1 MAKKGGLGKGLDA
14 IFYDNAR
21 EDDAGAVELSI
32 NDLEPNRTQPRQS
45 FDDGAMTEL
54 ADSIAQHGVLQPIL
68 VRPLLS
74 GGYQIVAGERRWRA
88 SRMAGLTTVPAV
100 IRDLTDSEVMQ
111 LALIENLQRED
122 LKPLEEANTYFAQGG
137 VASVTNLLV
146 DNFEK
151 HIEDT
156 MIAGDWISNR
166 AAVEKVVR
174 EAPAQIEELIK
185 WGVDFDKNEK
195 GEFDLHREGG
205 HSEFRILHHK
215 DNTGAEIQDS
225 LIKAVQR
232 HPNITVIENQFA
244 IEILTQHHLGVTVT
258 RQTPDIKC
266 YGAYIL
272 DPKTGKVDTYLA
284 KVTLM
289 ATGGVGA
296 VYKTT
301 TNPLVATGDGIAMV
315 YRAKGTVKDMEFVQ
329 FHPTALYH
337 PGDRPSFLITE
348 AMRGYGGVLRT
359 MDGKEFM
366 QKYDPRLS
374 LAPRDIVARAIDN
387 EMKNRGD
394 DHVYLDVT
402 HKDPEE
408 TKKHFPNIYEKC
420 LSLGIDITK
429 DYIPVAPAAHY
440 LCGGILVDL
449 DGQSSIE
456 RLYAVGE
463 CSCTGLHGGNRLASN
478 SLIEAVVYADAA
490 AKHSLQVVDQYSYNE
505 NIPEWNDEGTRSPEE
520 MVLITQSMK
529 EVNQIMSTY
538 VGIVR
543 SDLRLK
549 RAWDRLD
556 IIYEETESLF
566 KRSVASREICE
577 LRNMVNVGY
586 LIMRQ
591 AMERK
596 ESRGLHYTIDYPHVK
611 K

>member
-1 MAKKGGLGKGLDA
+1 MVKKFDFLVIGSGV
-14 IFYDNAR
+14 
-21 EDDAGAVELSI
+21 AGM
-32 NDLEPNRTQPRQS
+32 S
-45 FDDGAMTEL
+45 FALKVAEYGSVALISKTEL
-54 ADSIAQHGVLQPIL
+54 
-68 VRPLLS
+68 
-74 GGYQIVAGERRWRA
+74 
-88 SRMAGLTTVPAV
+88 
-100 IRDLTDSEVMQ
+100 
-111 LALIENLQRED
+111 
-122 LKPLEEANTYFAQGG
+122 KEANTYFAQGG
-137 VASVTNLLV
+137 IASVTNLLV

-156 MIAGDWISNR
+156 MIAGDWISDR

-174 EAPAQIEELIK
+174 NAPSQIEELIS
-185 WGVDFDKNEK
+185 WGVKFDKTEE
-195 GEFDLHREGG
+195 GVYDLHREGG
-205 HSEFRILHHK
+205 HSEHRILHHK

-225 LIKAVQR
+225 LIRALKK
-232 HPNITVIENQFA
+232 HPNITVFENHFA
-244 IEILTQHHLGVTVT
+244 IEILTQHHLGQTVT
-258 RQTPDIKC
+258 RQTPDIEC

-272 DPKTGKVDTYLA
+272 DLKNSRVDTFLS

-296 VYKTT
+296 IYQTT

-348 AMRGYGGVLRT
+348 AMRGYGAILRT
-359 MDGKEFM
+359 LDGEEFM
-366 QKYDPRLS
+366 HKYDKRLS

-402 HKDPEE
+402 HKDAEE
-408 TKKHFPNIYEKC
+408 TKKHFPNIYKKC

-429 DYIPVAPAAHY
+429 DFIPVAPAAHY
-440 LCGGILVDL
+440 LCGGIKVDL
-449 DGQSSIE
+449 DGKSSIS

-490 AKHSLQVVDQYSYNE
+490 AKHSLAHLNEYNFCE
-505 NIPEWNDEGTRSPEE
+505 DIPLWNDEGTQLPEE
-520 MVLITQSMK
+520 MVLITQSTK
-529 EVNQIMSTY
+529 EVNQIMSSY

-543 SDLRLK
+543 SNLRLK
-549 RAWDRLD
+549 RAWVRLD

-566 KRSVASREICE
+566 KRSVVSREICE

-596 ESRGLHYTIDYPHVK
+596 ESRGLHYTIDYPHTK
-611 K
+611 TNT

>member
-1 MAKKGGLGKGLDA
+1 MTKKFDFLVLGSGIAGMSFALKVAHKGK
-14 IFYDNAR
+14 
-21 EDDAGAVELSI
+21 V
-32 NDLEPNRTQPRQS
+32 
-45 FDDGAMTEL
+45 
-54 ADSIAQHGVLQPIL
+54 
-68 VRPLLS
+68 
-74 GGYQIVAGERRWRA
+74 
-88 SRMAGLTTVPAV
+88 
-100 IRDLTDSEVMQ
+100 
-111 LALIENLQRED
+111 ALICKSGLED
-122 LKPLEEANTYFAQGG
+122 GNTFFAQGG
-137 VASVTNLLV
+137 VASVTNLMV
-146 DNFEK
+146 DNFDK

-156 MIAGDWISNR
+156 MIAGDNLSDR

-174 EAPAQIEELIK
+174 NAPAQIKELIN
-185 WGVDFDKNEK
+185 WGVDFDKTEN
-195 GEFDLHREGG
+195 GDFDLHREGG

-225 LIKAVQR
+225 LIEDVKT
-232 HPNITVIENQFA
+232 HPNITVFEKHFA
-244 IEILTQHHLGVTVT
+244 IEIITQHHLGITVT
-258 RQTPDIKC
+258 RQTPDIEC
-266 YGAYIL
+266 FGAYIM
-272 DPKTGKVDTYLA
+272 DMTTGKIDTYLS

-296 VYKTT
+296 VYQTT

-315 YRAKGTVKDMEFVQ
+315 YRAKGTVKDMEFIQ

-359 MDGKEFM
+359 LDGKEFM
-366 QKYDPRLS
+366 QKYDKRLS

-387 EMKNRGD
+387 EMKNRGE
-394 DHVYLDVT
+394 DHVFLDVT
-402 HKDPEE
+402 HKNPEE

-440 LCGGILVDL
+440 LCGGIKVDL
-449 DGQSSIE
+449 NACSSIK

-490 AKHSLQVVDQYSYNE
+490 AKHSLQMIDNYTFHES
-505 NIPEWNDEGTRSPEE
+505 IPAWNDEGVTSPEE
-520 MVLITQSMK
+520 MVLITQSAK
-529 EVNQIMSTY
+529 EVSQIMAAY

-549 RAWDRLD
+549 RAWVRLD
-556 IIYEETESLF
+556 ILYEETESLF
-566 KRSVASREICE
+566 KRSVASRDICE
-577 LRNMVNVGY
+577 LRNMINVGY

-591 AMERK
+591 AIERK
-596 ESRGLHYTIDYPHVK
+596 ESRGLHYTLDYPPF
-611 K
+611 